1 MLYRAEAFE
10 PLTEAPWDEERVRE
24 GIREIVAETDAALRG
39 PKLLW
44 RADPWDSWQATSPM
58 KNLYVGAAGVLLALE
73 LLRRRG
79 HVESRLDLADLSHRN
94 LERFRARPDLM
105 KIELPQPATASL
117 FDGETG
123 IQVSGKNRVWVPS
136 EDGRKSRELDVLP
149 IQLNISLPAVDGL
162 LPVSAK
168 E

>member
-1 MLYRAEAFE
+1 MRVLYRAEAFE
-10 PLTEAPWDEERVRE
+10 PLTDAPWDEERVRD

-79 HVESRLDLADLSHRN
+79 HAETRLDLADLSLRD
-94 LERFRARPDLM
+94 LELFRARPDLM
-105 KIELPQPATASL
+105 KIKLPQPATASL
-117 FDGETG
+117 FDG
-123 IQVSGKNRVWVPS
+123 
-136 EDGRKSRELDVLP
+136 
-149 IQLNISLPAVDGL
+149 
-162 LPVSAK
+162 
-168 E
+168 